1 MNERKILSIIL
12 ALSLLM
18 ETSAVLARRP
28 RETVLSERTRIEVA
42 YKVNKHSLTQDYE
55 IIINN
60 KGEVVL
66 YQHNYYDNLDGKSVI
81 KNGKINPDD
90 LRDFKEF
97 IMESNVFGFDNDYV
111 ANINAAELGSERIKF
126 TINGEVKEIVMA
138 ATTVPARLRAIID
151 RIEQIKSS
159 IK

>member
-1 MNERKILSIIL
+1 
-12 ALSLLM
+12 
-18 ETSAVLARRP
+18 
-28 RETVLSERTRIEVA
+28 
-42 YKVNKHSLTQDYE
+42 
-55 IIINN
+55 
-60 KGEVVL
+60 
-66 YQHNYYDNLDGKSVI
+66 
-81 KNGKINPDD
+81 
-90 LRDFKEF
+90 
-97 IMESNVFGFDNDYV
+97 V